1 MPRVSGLF
9 ITLSCS
15 LLFILLFVFTL
26 PLFAHDAH
34 NAYEPEP
41 ASLDWQTGNL
51 WNEDKAIRVRF
62 RAEHFPPSSD
72 LHSDREIS
80 EQIHVKGSPFQTFT
94 VCARQIE
101 AEGAEILGSYSQ
113 ANTGENSTHWIRLE
127 ETEASL
133 TLTGSHRC
141 SASTVAGLDTQLRLQ
156 THYQWQN
163 ALISSAPFLVQYSTK
178 DKNTKVRKQRRK
190 SASPLGPSIPLFPD
204 NQPASYE
211 TGGSWDTDDH
221 DPFTKRPPFF
231 PMQPSGDFSITL
243 LPILRLVSNWQQ
255 YLPGTQSLHWLLGEP
270 DQSAGL
276 TLQLRFDDQSPV
288 VLYISQAEFGELSE
302 HLLSTRQLLHWL
314 APKLNGRAIFV
325 QQLLELSE
333 SMAETTVWPEETLQS
348 IQQQLAIILE
358 QPDTEFSLIFE
369 YHDLT
374 GRLSNSLPPGS
385 TQLGNILPKVIN
397 PSTAGASASGQTS
410 SGRTSTGRENNQ
422 QHKPNTLYPN
432 LGNKDEET
440 GADTR
445 STSPLHYTIKVHQTE
460 YHLSKPQVLINLPDL
475 VSRAGFLLNCQDCP
489 RSGIALTDM
498 LAHAEGHCLA
508 CDQCQG
514 FVPGVGTLEARRRML
529 QSHTGSQCQNYQGE
543 VLTPPLMDDGLTT
556 LHFMFRFGTEETLL
570 DLLQYF
576 DLSITEAD
584 LQQRDRYGR
593 TLLHDLAQ
601 YSPPPIID
609 AFIQRFKS
617 IIKPEHLQ
625 IPDNHTWT
633 PLHYLFQIQPE
644 DVILTTVD
652 NIGELIT
659 FQTLTLQNHRGE
671 TLLHILY
678 HRDFRQAIHRLLSQH
693 IGEGESPRIRHL
705 LPLNDNSGVTLAHI
719 VFDSGDDRFIYDF
732 IDRESS
738 LLTSAILAMPNRKG
752 ETPVHILFQKG
763 SVDAVKRFIEAFS
776 VHLTGDILGKQN
788 ETDGNTPLHTL
799 FARADPI
806 LIETLMSEC
815 STHLVEKLM
824 TTKKR
829 HGLSVV
835 QAQTK
840 TSPTPTE
847 DIIKAFEQNT
857 QTITTAMLAAPNNK
871 GITPFQILIQRE
883 IKPRDLFTWLL
894 RSMFNVAVNEF
905 LDRIDRSRATWGELY
920 RALNSLSAP
929 AKADE
934 TVTQLL
940 NLMRPLFSSAA
951 QTCPICLEEMDSSV
965 LMPCCKFVVHRQC
978 IASWLKIAKNCPHCR
993 KPADSRRLEVLPNIK
1008 IETLPSPVLPVPE
1021 PESPLL
1027 RAIKKGEITEIDR
1040 FINDVS
1046 DLLTEDTQGLP
1057 PLHYVMEHFSDDQ
1070 LKAFWQQCS
1079 GWLKP
1084 KLLST
1089 NTGAQGSPIDR
1100 LKLRQNLSERTVKSF
1115 LDRAKLQLPEDI
1127 NEQDKIGET
1136 ILHRV
1141 ARKGDTTT
1149 VKDLIQW
1156 GAQVDKANNNGS
1168 PPLYTAAYKGHT
1180 DTVQTLIDQGANVN
1194 QVRTTDG
1201 STALMVAAFKG
1212 HTATVQTLIDRGAN
1226 VNQGMTD
1233 IGYAALM
1240 VAALKGHT
1248 DTVQTLIDRG
1258 ANVNQE
1264 ANNGWTALMAAAFK
1278 GYTATVQTLIDR
1290 GASVNQ
1296 QINGVTPLMEAAS
1309 TGHTDTVQ
1317 ALIDRGANVNQAANN
1332 GWTALV
1338 GAAFNGRTDTVQT
1351 LIDLGANVNQGTP
1364 LIKAA
1369 YTGRTNTVQTLIA
1382 RGAKVNQGRTTDGYT
1397 ALMAAAQ
1404 NGHTATVQMLIDRGA
1419 NVNQR
1424 RTTDVATALMFAAQ
1438 NGHTD
1443 TAEKLIEL
1451 GALEDK
1457 ARQGF
1462 THLELATILSI
1473 IAMSYLLYTFM

>member
-1 MPRVSGLF
+1 MNTSWS
-9 ITLSCS
+9 TS
-15 LLFILLFVFTL
+15 LLFILLIVFTL
-26 PLFAHDAH
+26 PLFAHDAYD
-34 NAYEPEP
+34 AYEPEP
-41 ASLDWQTGNL
+41 TSLDWQTGSL

-62 RAEHFPPSSD
+62 RAEHSPPPSALYSD
-72 LHSDREIS
+72 KTIRNGEVS
-80 EQIHVKGSPFQTFT
+80 EQIHVKGDLFQTFT
-94 VCARQIE
+94 VCARKID

-113 ANTGENSTHWIRLE
+113 ANTGQNSTHWIRLE
-127 ETEASL
+127 EAEASL

-141 SASTVAGLDTQLRLQ
+141 SESTVAGLDTQLRLQ

-163 ALISSAPFLVQYSTK
+163 VLISNAPFLVRYTK
-178 DKNTKVRKQRRK
+178 DKNTKVPKQRRK
-190 SASPLGPSIPLFPD
+190 PASPFSLPISLFPG
-204 NQPASYE
+204 NEPASYE

-601 YSPPPIID
+601 YSPPPIIG

-617 IIKPEHLQ
+617 TIKPEHWQ
-625 IPDNHTWT
+625 IPDSHTWT
-633 PLHYLFQIQPE
+633 PLHHLFQIQPE
-644 DVILTTVD
+644 DVILATVD
-652 NIGELIT
+652 NIGEWIT

-951 QTCPICLEEMDSSV
+951 QQHETAAGAAGTNCQICFVDMDSSV
-965 LMPCCKFVVHRQC
+965 SFPCCKFVAHRQC
-978 IASWLKIAKNCPHCR
+978 AEIWIKRAKSCPQCR
-993 KPADSRRLEVLPNIK
+993 RHADSKRLVARK
-1008 IETLPSPVLPVPE
+1008 VKVETLPSPVLPVPE
-1021 PESPLL
+1021 PESPLH
-1027 RAIKKGEITEIDR
+1027 RTIKKGEITEIDR
-1040 FINDVS
+1040 LINDVPC
-1046 DLLTEDTQGLP
+1046 LLAEDAQGLTF
-1057 PLHYVMEHFSDDQ
+1057 LHYVMEHFSGDQ

-1089 NTGAQGSPIDR
+1089 NTGAQGSLIDR
-1100 LKLRQNLSERTVKSF
+1100 LKLRQNLPEAIIQPF
-1115 LDRAKLQLPEDI
+1115 IDRATLQLPEDI
-1127 NEQDKIGET
+1127 NEQDEVGAT

-1141 ARKGDTTT
+1141 AGKGDTTT

-1168 PPLYTAAYKGHT
+1168 PPLFTAAYKGHP
-1180 DTVQTLIDQGANVN
+1180 DTVQALIDRGANVN

-1201 STALMVAAFKG
+1201 CTALMEAASKG
-1212 HTATVQTLIDRGAN
+1212 HTATVQTLIDRGAK
-1226 VNQGMTD
+1226 VNQRRTGM
-1233 IGYAALM
+1233 GYAALM
-1240 VAALKGHT
+1240 AAALKGRT

-1258 ANVNQE
+1258 AN
-1264 ANNGWTALMAAAFK
+1264 
-1278 GYTATVQTLIDR
+1278 I
-1290 GASVNQ
+1290 
-1296 QINGVTPLMEAAS
+1296 
-1309 TGHTDTVQ
+1309 
-1317 ALIDRGANVNQAANN
+1317 NQAANN

-1424 RTTDVATALMFAAQ
+1424 RTTDVATALMFAVQ
-1438 NGHTD
+1438 NRHTA
-1443 TAEKLIEL
+1443 TAEKLIQL

>member
-1 MPRVSGLF
+1 MTHGTATYLRRARKTDYNLACPLQTMAYLMNTSWS
-9 ITLSCS
+9 TS
-15 LLFILLFVFTL
+15 LLFVALLLDFTL
-26 PLFAHDAH
+26 PLFAHDAYDF
-34 NAYEPEP
+34 YEPEP
-41 ASLDWQTGNL
+41 ASLDWQTGSL

-62 RAEHFPPSSD
+62 RAEHSPPPSALYSNKKIG
-72 LHSDREIS
+72 SGEVS

-113 ANTGENSTHWIRLE
+113 ANTGQNSTHWIRLE

-141 SASTVAGLDTQLRLQ
+141 SASTVAGLDTQLRHQ
-156 THYQWQN
+156 ARYQWQN
-163 ALISSAPFLVQYSTK
+163 ALISNAPFLVRYTK
-178 DKNTKVRKQRRK
+178 DKKTKVRKQRRK
-190 SASPLGPSIPLFPD
+190 PASPFSLPIPLFPD
-204 NQPASYE
+204 NEPASYE
-211 TGGSWDTDDH
+211 TGGGSWDTDDH

-231 PMQPSGDFSITL
+231 PMQLSGDFSITL

-276 TLQLRFDDQSPV
+276 ILQLRFDDQSPV

-314 APKLNGRAIFV
+314 APKLNGRAAFV

-333 SMAETTVWPEETLQS
+333 SMAETTVWPEETLHS
-348 IQQQLAIILE
+348 IQQQLVIILE
-358 QPDTEFSLIFE
+358 QPDTEFTLAFE
-369 YHDLT
+369 YQDLAH
-374 GRLSNSLPPGS
+374 RLSGSLPPGS
-385 TQLGNILPKVIN
+385 TQLGNTLAKAIN
-397 PSTAGASASGQTS
+397 PPPTGASASGQTS
-410 SGRTSTGRENNQ
+410 SGRTSMGRKTNQ
-422 QHKPNTLYPN
+422 QKKTNTLYPN
-432 LGNKDEET
+432 FDQANEEGGDMDALT
-440 GADTR
+440 T
-445 STSPLHYTIKVHQTE
+445 PMPHYTIKVQQTE
-460 YHLSKPQVLINLPDL
+460 FRLSRRQVLSNLPDL
-475 VSRAGFLLNCQDCP
+475 VSRADLMLKCHNCPQD
-489 RSGIALTDM
+489 GIALTDM

-529 QSHTGSQCQNYQGE
+529 QSHTGSQCQRYQGE

-570 DLLQYF
+570 DLLRVF
-576 DLSITEAD
+576 DLPITESH
-584 LQQRDRYGR
+584 LQQRDQYGR
-593 TLLHDLAQ
+593 TLLHDLALHP
-601 YSPPPIID
+601 SAPVIN

-625 IPDNHTWT
+625 IPDNDTWT
-633 PLHYLFQIQPE
+633 PLHHLFQIQSE
-644 DVILTTVD
+644 DVSLATVD

-678 HRDFRQAIHRLLSQH
+678 HRDFRQAINRLLSQH
-693 IGEGESPRIRHL
+693 IGEGESLRHL
-705 LPLNDNSGVTLAHI
+705 LPLDDNNGVTLAHI

-883 IKPRDLFTWLL
+883 IKPRNLLTWLL

-905 LDRIDRSRATWGELY
+905 LDKIDRSRATWDELY
-920 RALNSLSAP
+920 RALDSLSAP

-940 NLMRPLFSSAA
+940 NFMGPLFSSAA
-951 QTCPICLEEMDSSV
+951 QQHETAAGAAGTNCQICFVDMDSSV
-965 LMPCCKFVVHRQC
+965 SFPCCKFVAHRQC
-978 IASWLKIAKNCPHCR
+978 AEIWIKRAKSCPQCR
-993 KPADSRRLEVLPNIK
+993 RHADSKRLVARK
-1008 IETLPSPVLPVPE
+1008 VKVETLPSPVLPVPE
-1021 PESPLL
+1021 PESPLH
-1027 RAIKKGEITEIDR
+1027 RTIKKGEITEIDR
-1040 FINDVS
+1040 LINDVPC
-1046 DLLTEDTQGLP
+1046 LLAEDAQGLTF
-1057 PLHYVMEHFSDDQ
+1057 LHYVMEHFSGDQ

-1089 NTGAQGSPIDR
+1089 NTGAQGSLIDR
-1100 LKLRQNLSERTVKSF
+1100 LKLRQNLPEAIIQPF
-1115 LDRAKLQLPEDI
+1115 IDRATLQLPEDI
-1127 NEQDKIGET
+1127 NEQDEVGAT

-1141 ARKGDTTT
+1141 AGKGDTTT

-1168 PPLYTAAYKGHT
+1168 PPLFTAAYKGHP
-1180 DTVQTLIDQGANVN
+1180 DTVQALIDRGANVN

-1201 STALMVAAFKG
+1201 CTALMAAAQNGHTATVQTLIDRRASVNQGRTTDGWTALIFAAQNGHTATVQTLIDRGASVNQGRTDSGYTALMAAAFKG
-1212 HTATVQTLIDRGAN
+1212 HTATVQTLIDRGAS
-1226 VNQGMTD
+1226 VNQGKTTD
-1233 IGYAALM
+1233 
-1240 VAALKGHT
+1240 
-1248 DTVQTLIDRG
+1248 
-1258 ANVNQE
+1258 
-1264 ANNGWTALMAAAFK
+1264 GWTALMAAAFN
-1278 GYTATVQTLIDR
+1278 GHTATVQTLIDR

-1296 QINGVTPLMEAAS
+1296 
-1309 TGHTDTVQ
+1309 
-1317 ALIDRGANVNQAANN
+1317 
-1332 GWTALV
+1332 
-1338 GAAFNGRTDTVQT
+1338 
-1351 LIDLGANVNQGTP
+1351 
-1364 LIKAA
+1364 
-1369 YTGRTNTVQTLIA
+1369 
-1382 RGAKVNQGRTTDGYT
+1382 GRTTDGITPLHPTYNIVRKIQRDRS
-1397 ALMAAAQ
+1397 ASIPQPAQ
-1404 NGHTATVQMLIDRGA
+1404 RQA
-1419 NVNQR
+1419 NS
-1424 RTTDVATALMFAAQ
+1424 T
-1438 NGHTD
+1438 
-1443 TAEKLIEL
+1443 
-1451 GALEDK
+1451 
-1457 ARQGF
+1457 
-1462 THLELATILSI
+1462 
-1473 IAMSYLLYTFM
+1473 